1 MFSFFKKITKFFF
14 GKNLGAIPGVRPLY
28 KFLFGKLKPKGI
40 VLTKVDTGK
49 MFVDSSDTGLAPY
62 LLMHGVFGEYE
73 TELVKEIVKP
83 GAVVI
88 DVGANI
94 GYFTLLFSRLAG
106 EGGKVYAFEP
116 DPKNHELLLKNLDVN
131 KVGNTT
137 AVKKALSNKT
147 GKTKLFLDQLN
158 LGDMSMAAGNIDNPA
173 GFLEVETIT
182 LDEYL
187 AGEQEKR
194 VDFIKID
201 VQGAEA
207 LVIEGAEKTIKTAK
221 PKILLEFWPWG
232 LRNLGSDPEAL
243 LRRIEGYGYTIK
255 VLDVQNFVL
264 KTQSVSEIMRLQ
276 KNRKDGR
283 GFANLLCEF

>member
-1 MFSFFKKITKFFF
+1 M
-14 GKNLGAIPGVRPLY
+14 
-28 KFLFGKLKPKGI
+28 
-40 VLTKVDTGK
+40 
-49 MFVDSSDTGLAPY
+49 DSSDTGLAPY

-94 GYFTLLFSRLAG
+94 GYFTLLFSHLAG

-283 GFANLLCEF
+283 GFTNLLCEF